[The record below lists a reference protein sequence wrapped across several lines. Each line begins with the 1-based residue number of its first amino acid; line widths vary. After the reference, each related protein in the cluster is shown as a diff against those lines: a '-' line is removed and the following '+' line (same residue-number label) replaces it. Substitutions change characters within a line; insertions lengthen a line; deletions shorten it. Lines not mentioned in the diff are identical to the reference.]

1 VKLKGQA
8 KIFKSLL
15 LNNFKMISLAM
26 LICDIFGFGID
37 TADYSRKVIM
47 LTSLMTVLGS
57 GLWVG
62 HQEKRYEIPDPTKI

>member
-1 VKLKGQA
+1 
-8 KIFKSLL
+8 
-15 LNNFKMISLAM
+15 MISLAM

-47 LTSLMTVLGS
+47 LTSLMTILGS